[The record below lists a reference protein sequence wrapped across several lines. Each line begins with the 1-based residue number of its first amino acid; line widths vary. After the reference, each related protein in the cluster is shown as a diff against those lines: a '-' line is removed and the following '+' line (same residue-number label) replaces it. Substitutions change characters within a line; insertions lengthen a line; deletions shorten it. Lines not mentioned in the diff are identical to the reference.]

1 MSARQRPHRRQTAA
15 VECEIVPRDS
25 LAEPRGLE
33 LAQGRRVNVTFRN
46 MDQAEK
52 TPWVNT
58 GRLDPIGPVP
68 TAGREQSL
76 IMEIVQFSRGVL
88 PLR

>member
-1 MSARQRPHRRQTAA
+1 
-15 VECEIVPRDS
+15 
-25 LAEPRGLE
+25 
-33 LAQGRRVNVTFRN
+33 